1 MQKIVDLFCEKS
13 NFRKCKTHIMK
24 SRLSVLEDNMN
35 DEAADQLFWD
45 VILTEW
51 YVTHLQGLKIILLDK
66 KQ

>member
-1 MQKIVDLFCEKS
+1 
-13 NFRKCKTHIMK
+13 MK